1 MSLKVA
7 INGFGRIGRHIF
19 RQMIN
24 DDSFEIIA
32 INDIT
37 DAATLAHLLAY
48 DSAYG
53 RFEKKVN
60 VSEDAIEVAGKEV
73 KVLSKPTIEGNIWGE
88 LNVEF
93 VFEST
98 GKYAKG
104 DKIRI
109 HNENGAKWTM
119 ITAPAKGVDM
129 MVVYGVNHNNLNKEK
144 HRVISN
150 ASCTTNCLA
159 PVVKVIHENFGLVKG
174 LLTTVHAVT
183 NDQRLLDLPHSDLRR
198 ARAAMASMIPTT
210 TGAAKAI
217 GEVMP
222 ELKGKL
228 DGVSVRVP
236 TITVSLV
243 DLTFTTEK
251 PISKEALNEAFYRAK
266 EGKLKGILDITELPL
281 VSVDFL
287 KESHSAIVD
296 GLSTMV
302 IGENMGKVF
311 AWYDNEWGYATR
323 CVDVAKLFL

>member
-1 MSLKVA
+1 MTLKVA

-19 RQMIN
+19 RQIIK
-24 DDSFEIIA
+24 DSSFEVVA

-37 DAATLAHLLAY
+37 DAKTLAHLLAF

-53 RFEKKVN
+53 RFESAVN
-60 VSEDAIEVAGKEV
+60 VLEDSIEVMGKEI
-73 KVLSKPTIEGNIWGE
+73 KVLAKSSIEGNLWKDLG
-88 LNVEF
+88 VQF

-119 ITAPAKGVDM
+119 ITAPAKGVDI
-129 MVVYGVNHNNLNKEK
+129 MVVYGVNHKKLDINNHK
-144 HRVISN
+144 VISN

-159 PVVKVIHENFGLVKG
+159 PVVKVIHENFELVSG

-183 NDQRLLDLPHSDLRR
+183 NDQKLLDLPHSDLRR

-228 DGVSVRVP
+228 DGISVRVP

-243 DLTFTTEK
+243 DLTFTTKK
-251 PISKEALNEAFYRAK
+251 PITKDSLNEAFYKAK
-266 EGKLKGILDITELPL
+266 EGELKGILDITELPL

-287 KESHSAIVD
+287 KDPHSAIVD
-296 GLSTMV
+296 GLSTMT
-302 IGENMGKVF
+302 ISENVGKVF

-323 CVDVAKLFL
+323 CVDVAKLFI

>member
-1 MSLKVA
+1 MALKVA

-19 RQMIN
+19 RQIIK
-24 DDSFEIIA
+24 DDSFEIVA
-32 INDIT
+32 VNDIT

-60 VSEDAIEVAGKEV
+60 VSENSIEVAGKEV
-73 KVLSKPTIEGNIWGE
+73 KVLSKSMIEGNIWGD
-88 LNVEF
+88 LGVDF

-98 GKYAKG
+98 GRYAKG

-119 ITAPAKGVDM
+119 ITAPAKGVDL
-129 MVVYGVNHNNLNKEK
+129 MVVYGVNHNKLEKEK
-144 HRVISN
+144 HKVISN

-159 PVVKVIHENFGLVKG
+159 PVVKVIHENFGLVQG
-174 LLTTVHAVT
+174 ILTTVHAVT

-198 ARAAMASMIPTT
+198 ARAAIASMIPTT

-228 DGVSVRVP
+228 DGISVRVP

-243 DLTFTTEK
+243 DLTFSTEK
-251 PISKEALNEAFYRAK
+251 PITKDSLNEAFYRAK
-266 EGKLKGILDITELPL
+266 EGDLKGILDITELPL

-302 IGENMGKVF
+302 VGEKMGKVL

-323 CVDVAKLFL
+323 CVDVAKLFS

>member
-1 MSLKVA
+1 MALKVA

-19 RQMIN
+19 RQIIN
-24 DDSFEIIA
+24 DSNFEVVA

-37 DAATLAHLLAY
+37 DAPTLAHLLAF

-53 RFEKKVN
+53 KFESNVT
-60 VSEDAIEVAGKEV
+60 VSENSLEVSGKDI
-73 KVLSKPTIEGNIWGE
+73 KVLSKPTIDGNLWKE
-88 LNVEF
+88 LEVDF

-104 DKIRI
+104 DKIRV
-109 HNENGAKWTM
+109 HNENGANWTM
-119 ITAPAKGVDM
+119 ITAPAKGVDL
-129 MVVYGVNHNNLNKEK
+129 MVVYGVNHKKLNKKEHK
-144 HRVISN
+144 VISN

-159 PVVKVIHENFGLVKG
+159 PIVKVINENFEITSG

-198 ARAAMASMIPTT
+198 ARAAIASMIPTT

-228 DGVSVRVP
+228 DGISVRVP

-243 DLTFTTEK
+243 DFTFTTRK
-251 PISKEALNEAFYRAK
+251 PISKDAINSAFYRAK
-266 EGKLKGILDITELPL
+266 EAELKGILDITELPL

-287 KESHSAIVD
+287 KNSHSAIVD
-296 GLSTMV
+296 GLSTMT
-302 IGENMGKVF
+302 ISDYMGKVL

>member
-1 MSLKVA
+1 MALKVA

-19 RQMIN
+19 RQIIK
-24 DDSFEIIA
+24 DPSFEVVA

-37 DAATLAHLLAY
+37 DAPTLAHLLAY

-53 RFEKKVN
+53 RFENQVT
-60 VSEDAIEVAGKEV
+60 VSENAIEVAGKEV
-73 KVLSKPTIEGNIWGE
+73 KVLCKSSIDGNVWGE
-88 LNVEF
+88 LGADF

-129 MVVYGVNHNNLNKEK
+129 MVVYGVNHQKLDKEK
-144 HRVISN
+144 HKVISN

-159 PVVKVIHENFGLVKG
+159 PVVKVIHENFGLVHG

-198 ARAAMASMIPTT
+198 ARAAIASMIPTT

-251 PISKEALNEAFYRAK
+251 PISKDALNEAFHRAK
-266 EGKLKGILDITELPL
+266 EGSLKGILDITELPL
-281 VSVDFL
+281 VSIDFL
-287 KESHSAIVD
+287 KDSHSAIVD
-296 GLSTMV
+296 GLSTMTM
-302 IGENMGKVF
+302 GEKLGKVF

>member
-1 MSLKVA
+1 MALRVA

-19 RQMIN
+19 RQMIK
-24 DDSFEIIA
+24 DSSFEVVA
-32 INDIT
+32 VNDIT
-37 DAATLAHLLAY
+37 DAPTLAHLLTY

-53 RFEKKVN
+53 IFDLPVMVAE
-60 VSEDAIEVAGKEV
+60 ETLEVGGKSV
-73 KVLSKPTIEGNIWGE
+73 KVLAKSSIEGNLWKDLGVDLVI
-88 LNVEF
+88 
-93 VFEST
+93 EST

-104 DKIRI
+104 DKIKV
-109 HNENGAKWTM
+109 HSAAGAKWTL
-119 ITAPAKGVDM
+119 ISAPAKGCDL
-129 MVVYGVNHNNLNKEK
+129 MVVYGVNHKKLDKDK
-144 HRVISN
+144 HRIISN

-159 PVVKVIHENFGLVKG
+159 PVVKVIHENFGLNYG
-174 LLTTVHAVT
+174 LLTTIHSVT

-228 DGVSVRVP
+228 DGTSVRVP

-251 PISKEALNEAFYRAK
+251 PVTVDSLNAAFHAAK
-266 EGKLKGILDITELPL
+266 DGELKNVLDITELPL
-281 VSVDFL
+281 VSVDFTGN
-287 KESHSAIVD
+287 SYSSIVD

-302 IGENMGKVF
+302 IGDKLGKVLS
-311 AWYDNEWGYATR
+311 WYDNEWGYASR
-323 CVDVAKLFL
+323 CIDVAKLFL

>member
-1 MSLKVA
+1 MALKVA

-19 RQMIN
+19 RQIIK
-24 DDSFEIIA
+24 DSSFEVVA

-37 DAATLAHLLAY
+37 DAKTLAHLLAF

-53 RFEKKVN
+53 RFESSVN
-60 VSEDAIEVAGKEV
+60 VGEDSIEVMGKEI
-73 KVLSKPTIEGNIWGE
+73 KVLAKSSIEGNLWKDLG
-88 LNVEF
+88 VQF

-119 ITAPAKGVDM
+119 ITAPAKGVDL
-129 MVVYGVNHNNLNKEK
+129 MVVYGVNHKKLDKNSHK
-144 HRVISN
+144 VISN

-159 PVVKVIHENFGLVKG
+159 PVVKVIHENFELVSG

-228 DGVSVRVP
+228 DGISVRVP

-243 DLTFTTEK
+243 DLTFTTK
-251 PISKEALNEAFYRAK
+251 KTITKDSLNEAFYKAK
-266 EGKLKGILDITELPL
+266 EGELKGILDVTELPL

-287 KESHSAIVD
+287 KDPHSAIVD
-296 GLSTMV
+296 GLSTMT
-302 IGENMGKVF
+302 ISENVGKVF

-323 CVDVAKLFL
+323 CVDVAKLFI

>member
-1 MSLKVA
+1 MAMRVA

-19 RQMIN
+19 RQIIKDN
-24 DDSFEIIA
+24 NFEVVA
-32 INDIT
+32 VNDIT
-37 DAATLAHLLAY
+37 DAPTLAHLLTY

-53 RFEKKVN
+53 KFEEN
-60 VSEDAIEVAGKEV
+60 VSVAENHLEVCGKEV
-73 KVLSKPTIEGNIWGE
+73 KVLCMPSIENNIWKE
-88 LNVEF
+88 LNVDF

-109 HNENGAKWTM
+109 HNDNGAKWTM
-119 ITAPAKGVDM
+119 ITAPAKGVDI
-129 MVVYGVNHNNLNKEK
+129 MVVYGVNHDKLDKEK
-144 HRVISN
+144 HKVISN

-159 PVVKVIHENFGLVKG
+159 PIVKVLHENFGIVSG

-198 ARAAMASMIPTT
+198 ARAAIASMIPTT

-217 GEVMP
+217 GEVIP

-228 DGVSVRVP
+228 DGISIRVP

-243 DLTFTTEK
+243 DFTFETEK
-251 PISKEALNEAFYRAK
+251 PITKESINEAFHKAK
-266 EGKLKGILDITELPL
+266 EGELKGILDITELPL

-287 KESHSAIVD
+287 KNPHSAIVD

-302 IGENMGKVF
+302 IGDKFGKVF
-311 AWYDNEWGYATR
+311 AWYDNEWGYAVR
-323 CVDVAKLFL
+323 CVDVARLFL